1 MNRKCDLGL
10 KLKCISNDFFK
21 RIYSSFF
28 EFKVFLCEVVAPSRR
43 GLAAAMYSV
52 LHSFGFCLMLVLGA
66 VLHWRL
72 AMAVPAIL
80 TLPTM
85 AALANLRESPSWLQR
100 QGRNK
105 EAQEAAAF
113 YRISLPAVI
122 LEGSSCEDVKE
133 TKKGLLERLKAI
145 LHTLTLQGSAF
156 WCNFAFLATLFL
168 LLGWCGFSIL
178 SFYAVEVFQLSGS
191 PISAAHT
198 SWITR

>member
-1 MNRKCDLGL
+1 
-10 KLKCISNDFFK
+10 
-21 RIYSSFF
+21 
-28 EFKVFLCEVVAPSRR
+28 
-43 GLAAAMYSV
+43 MYSV

-80 TLPTM
+80 TIPTM
-85 AALANLRESPSWLQR
+85 AVLANLRESPSWLQR
-100 QGRNK
+100 QGRNE
-105 EAQEAAAF
+105 EAQEAADF
-113 YRISLPAVI
+113 YRISLPESSSVI
-122 LEGSSCEDVKE
+122 LEGPVCQDDVKE
-133 TKKGLLERLKAI
+133 TKKGLLERLKGI
-145 LHTLTLQGSAF
+145 QHTLSLQGSSF

>member
-1 MNRKCDLGL
+1 
-10 KLKCISNDFFK
+10 
-21 RIYSSFF
+21 
-28 EFKVFLCEVVAPSRR
+28 
-43 GLAAAMYSV
+43 MYSV
-52 LHSFGFCLMLVLGA
+52 LHSFGFCLMLLLGA

-100 QGRNK
+100 QGRNE
-105 EAQEAAAF
+105 EAQEAAVF
-113 YRISLPAVI
+113 YRISLPAEVI
-122 LEGSSCEDVKE
+122 LERPQCQDVEE
-133 TKKGLLERLKAI
+133 TKKGLLERLNAI
-145 LHTLTLQGSAF
+145 LHALTLQGSAF

-198 SWITR
+198 SWVTR

>member
-1 MNRKCDLGL
+1 
-10 KLKCISNDFFK
+10 
-21 RIYSSFF
+21 
-28 EFKVFLCEVVAPSRR
+28 
-43 GLAAAMYSV
+43 MYSV
-52 LHSFGFCLMLVLGA
+52 LHSFGFCLMLMLGA

-72 AMAVPAIL
+72 TMAVPALL

-100 QGRNK
+100 QGRNQ
-105 EAQEAAAF
+105 EAQEAATF

-122 LEGSSCEDVKE
+122 LEGPSCQDGKE
-133 TKKGLLERLKAI
+133 SKKGLLDRLKAI
-145 LHTLTLQGSAF
+145 LHILTLLGSAF

-168 LLGWCGFSIL
+168 LVGWSGFSIL

-191 PISAAHT
+191 PISSAHT

>member
-1 MNRKCDLGL
+1 
-10 KLKCISNDFFK
+10 
-21 RIYSSFF
+21 
-28 EFKVFLCEVVAPSRR
+28 
-43 GLAAAMYSV
+43 MYSV

-85 AALANLRESPSWLQR
+85 AALANLRESPSWLQKR
-100 QGRNK
+100 GRNE

-113 YRISLPAVI
+113 YRISLPALI
-122 LEGSSCEDVKE
+122 MEGPLCQDVKE
-133 TKKGLLERLKAI
+133 TKKGLLERLKGI
-145 LHTLTLQGSAF
+145 LHTLTLQGSSF